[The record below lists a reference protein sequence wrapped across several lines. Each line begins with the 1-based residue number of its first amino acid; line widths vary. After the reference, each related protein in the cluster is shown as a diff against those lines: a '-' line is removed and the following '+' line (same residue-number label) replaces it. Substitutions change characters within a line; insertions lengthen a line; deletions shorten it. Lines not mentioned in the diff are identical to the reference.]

1 MSIKARFS
9 ISLPE
14 SQSWHHYSLIETGS
28 NPDMLIAPFDG
39 QALCFKSEE
48 IGAWLPSKFHDQS
61 PFSELSKSG
70 YLNLLRKAIEFCDSD
85 DKKVVCSRSE
95 FVECSID
102 LSSALNSLR
111 KAYPNAFIYLLE
123 LKDQIWIGASPE
135 LLVRRE
141 GNTLQTHSLAGTRW
155 NNDPFTEKEIK
166 EQEIVTKS
174 ILNSLRLTS
183 SHATSPKEV
192 EYGPVKH
199 LQSIINWENSDA
211 HAFSDAI
218 KSLHP
223 TPAVCGY
230 PKNDARRFILEHEPN
245 ERELYTGYIT
255 CALEGVSYA
264 FVNLRCAKVFSNGIR
279 IFAGGGINKW
289 SDPESEWL
297 ETKQKIESV
306 KNVLVS
312 SDNNK

>member
-1 MSIKARFS
+1 M
-9 ISLPE
+9 
-14 SQSWHHYSLIETGS
+14 
-28 NPDMLIAPFDG
+28 
-39 QALCFKSEE
+39 
-48 IGAWLPSKFHDQS
+48 
-61 PFSELSKSG
+61 SELD
-70 YLNLLRKAIEFCDSD
+70 NFQHID
-85 DKKVVCSRSE
+85 DIGEGSQGVVRLYT
-95 FVECSID
+95 D
-102 LSSALNSLR
+102 
-111 KAYPNAFIYLLE
+111 
-123 LKDQIWIGASPE
+123 
-135 LLVRRE
+135 VRLGR
-141 GNTLQTHSLAGTRW
+141 R
-155 NNDPFTEKEIK
+155 
-166 EQEIVTKS
+166 V
-174 ILNSLRLTS
+174 
-183 SHATSPKEV
+183 
-192 EYGPVKH
+192 
-199 LQSIINWENSDA
+199 
-211 HAFSDAI
+211 AI